1 MCEIVANLK
10 RHMIITDE
18 DSISLH
24 WLFPRKDLVDGS
36 RPLNDDKECS
46 NMLECITD
54 DGVVDVYAEVVHENS
69 EEKDEGDSK
78 YQLGEEEE
86 PGSKGNDSIFLFQ

>member
-1 MCEIVANLK
+1 
-10 RHMIITDE
+10 MIITDE

-69 EEKDEGDSK
+69 EEKDEGDSE